1 MARLLLLIPSSS
13 YRARD
18 FLNAAERLGADVVV
32 ASDERQ
38 TLEEVVPGKSLTL
51 DFTDLEGSTEKA
63 VAFAGEHPIDAVVST
78 DEEATVLAAMI
89 SEALS
94 LPYNPVAATAAAK
107 DKQRLREILTA
118 ASVQTPSFR
127 IFSTGEPAEKIAA
140 QLTYPCV
147 IKPTFLSA
155 SRGVIRADDPETF
168 QTAFHRLL
176 QLLHE
181 PEVRRLGKEAAKKFL
196 VEEFIPGGEVALE
209 GLLQNGKLSLL
220 ALFDKPDPLNGPFFE
235 ETLYVTP
242 SRLPA
247 SVQKEIV
254 ACTERATGAL
264 GLREGPIHAE
274 LRINDQGP
282 WVIEVAARSIGG
294 LCSRTLRF
302 GVGLTLEE
310 VILRKALGL
319 PIASLERQKKAA
331 GVMMIPIPKGG
342 ILNDYTGVDEARKV
356 PGIEEVTIT
365 LRRKQKVVPLPEGRR
380 YLGFIFAKGETPEEV
395 EAALREAHQRLQFD
409 ILPQPEKIGLSSDV
423 RRPG

>member
-13 YRARD
+13 YRTAD

-32 ASDERQ
+32 ASNERQ

-51 DFTDLEGSTEKA
+51 DFTDPEGATEKA
-63 VAFAGEHPIDAVVST
+63 AAFARDYPIDAVVAT

-94 LPYNPVAATAAAK
+94 LPHNPVAAAAAAK
-107 DKQRLREILTA
+107 DKARLRKILTE
-118 ASVQTPSFR
+118 ASVRTPASR
-127 IFSTGEPAEKIAA
+127 IFSIDEPAEEIAKEIAEKI
-140 QLTYPCV
+140 TYPCV

-155 SRGVIRADDPETF
+155 SRGVIRADDPKTF
-168 QTAFHRLL
+168 EAAFQRLLRLL
-176 QLLHE
+176 QE
-181 PEVRRLGKEAAKKFL
+181 PEVKRLGREAAKKVL
-196 VEEFIPGGEVALE
+196 VEAFIPGEEVALE

-247 SVQKEIV
+247 PVQKEIV
-254 ACTERATGAL
+254 ASTQRATEAL

-274 LRINDQGP
+274 LRVNGRGP
-282 WVIEVAARSIGG
+282 WIIEVAARSIGG

-319 PIASLERQKKAA
+319 PIESLERQKKAA

-342 ILNDYTGVDEARKV
+342 ILNDYTGVDEARRV

-365 LRRKQKVVPLPEGRR
+365 LRRKQRVVPLPEGRR
-380 YLGFIFAKGETPEEV
+380 YLGFLFAKGESPGAV
-395 EAALREAHQRLQFD
+395 ETVLREAHKKLKFD
-409 ILPQPEKIGLSSDV
+409 IKDNEGL
-423 RRPG
+423 G

>member
-13 YRARD
+13 YRTSD

-32 ASDERQ
+32 ASNERQ

-51 DFTDLEGSTEKA
+51 DFTDPAGAAEKA
-63 VAFAGEHPIDAVVST
+63 AAFARDYPIDAVVAT

-89 SEALS
+89 SESLS
-94 LPYNPVAATAAAK
+94 LPHNPVAATAAAK
-107 DKQRLREILTA
+107 DKERLRKILTE
-118 ASVQTPSFR
+118 ASVPTPASR
-127 IFSTGEPAEKIAA
+127 IFSIDEPAAEIAKKI
-140 QLTYPCV
+140 TYPCV

-155 SRGVIRADDPETF
+155 GRGVIRADDPKTF
-168 QTAFHRLL
+168 EAAFHRLL
-176 QLLHE
+176 RLLQY
-181 PEVRRLGKEAAKKFL
+181 PEVKRLGREAAKKIL
-196 VEEFIPGGEVALE
+196 VEAFIPGEEVALE

-247 SVQKEIV
+247 GVQKEIV
-254 ACTERATGAL
+254 ASTRRATEAL

-274 LRINDQGP
+274 LRVNEQGP
-282 WVIEVAARSIGG
+282 CVIEVAARSIGG

-319 PIASLERQKKAA
+319 PIESLERQKKAA

-342 ILNDYTGVDEARKV
+342 ILNDYAGVDEARNV

-365 LRRKQKVVPLPEGRR
+365 LRRKQKVIPLPEGRR
-380 YLGFIFAKGETPEEV
+380 YLGFIFAKGERPEEV
-395 EAALREAHQRLQFD
+395 EAALRKAHQKLKFD
-409 ILPQPEKIGLSSDV
+409 IKE
-423 RRPG
+423 